1 MLTHNNIV
9 KQLTFEIFNLIKK
22 TQDLNLL
29 KPYQNLKEIF
39 NFQKNYYDLKYY
51 PESIIKKE
59 EDFHINN

>member
-29 KPYQNLKEIF
+29 IPNQNLKEIF
-39 NFQKNYYDLKYY
+39 NFQKNYYEFKNYM
-51 PESIIKKE
+51 ETIIKKE
-59 EDFHINN
+59 EDFC